1 MLNAQRLVTFLLFGT
16 ACLLAACSSNQIKGE
31 PPFAQIMS
39 WTQSDGR
46 LSVELRLR
54 NVNDEALGIDGL
66 ALRIML
72 PDNGVLTSQSSDLK
86 VSLPAGGSE
95 RLTLDLT
102 ANSPALEQFVALESG
117 AISSLSYELTG
128 QLLRSGKSAMT
139 LNREGFIYPVPGRS
153 GQFR

>member
-1 MLNAQRLVTFLLFGT
+1 
-16 ACLLAACSSNQIKGE
+16 
-31 PPFAQIMS
+31 MS

-128 QLLRSGKSAMT
+128 QLLRSGKRAMT

>member
-1 MLNAQRLVTFLLFGT
+1 MPDAQRLLSFLLLAT
-16 ACLLAACSSNQIKGE
+16 ACLLLACSSNQIKGE

-54 NVNDEALGIDGL
+54 NVNDEALEIDAI

-72 PDNGVLTSQSSDLK
+72 PDNGVLEHAPSNLN

-102 ANSPALEQFVALESG
+102 ANSPALEQFLALESG
-117 AISSLSYELTG
+117 TIGSLSYELTG
-128 QLLRSGKSAMT
+128 QLLRSGRKSLT